1 MQSVEIWRVATSEP
15 LSVLC
20 INCICESVMLLNNVN
35 NRHTTTAE
43 TSIWLFQHLARPL
56 CEPLDASDLSFIRSI
71 SHRDYLNR
79 WDVARVARASIF
91 VTWRFR
97 PTHGE
102 RLFIF
107 YWCEAHHFHEKTWF
121 LSAVRYQYVTNI
133 TRCSIT
139 SQWVVAIG
147 EKYTVP
153 KNETNLFDYSHLWK
167 APIDLC
173 LIFWHTSQQRFILK
187 HRLNVNIIFCQ
198 KL

>member
-1 MQSVEIWRVATSEP
+1 MYK
-15 LSVLC
+15 LY
-20 INCICESVMLLNNVN
+20 CESVMLLNHVN

-71 SHRDYLNR
+71 SHRVYLNR
-79 WDVARVARASIF
+79 WDVARVGSSVDFRHLEVSAHPRRTAIHFLLVWSTSFSWEDLISI
-91 VTWRFR
+91 
-97 PTHGE
+97 G
-102 RLFIF
+102 
-107 YWCEAHHFHEKTWF
+107 CEI
-121 LSAVRYQYVTNI
+121 YQYVTNI

-167 APIDLC
+167 TPIDLC
-173 LIFWHTSQQRFILK
+173 LIFGTLHVIVLFETIQFNLFQ
-187 HRLNVNIIFCQ
+187 
-198 KL
+198 